1 MKTNTQSIAR
11 KIIFIFSFFYFLN
24 SNAQALP
31 PEKFSFQAVVRNSN
45 NQIIANKNVGVRLSI
60 LSVVMG
66 SENAEFIETHTV
78 ATNQN
83 GLFSIQIGNG
93 TMVSGSLLTAVNSN
107 GQSKK
112 IKCEIDPTGG
122 TNYTIVSNEQ
132 LLSVPY
138 ALKSNSA
145 VYANN
150 ADFATTATTASTA
163 TSANSVVGIA
173 GNNGFVPVFGDNNA
187 LGNSAVFNDT
197 ESGNVG
203 IHNQNPLVALDVA
216 GNGTILARKR
226 VVLGPVGGNPF
237 ISPIWAIDNNEYNFR
252 VFKQPDITT
261 PGTTHFT
268 INSNGNASM
277 SNNLSVVGDISTN
290 KIIAGN
296 NSSLGA
302 NSTVGTNFT
311 ISGSLIEKI
320 TVLHLTGNTI
330 INYDVTDTDRNIIVK
345 HDDSEYGRY
354 RINLPSNQPDGRV
367 LDVTLLFFLE
377 PINVNRNYVEF
388 TNLIP
393 SKQLSIRGESYMAIG
408 NGISLGYKYSTSDLE
423 THSISH
429 FKLIFSTNLNSW
441 IVLSNNYSSA
451 TEN

>member
-1 MKTNTQSIAR
+1 MKTQTILT
-11 KIIFIFSFFYFLN
+11 KFFFLCSLFFVLN
-24 SNAQALP
+24 ANAQALP
-31 PEKFSFQAVVRNSN
+31 PEKFSFQAVVRNSS
-45 NQIIANKNVGVRLSI
+45 NQLIANKNVGVRLSI

-78 ATNQN
+78 TTNQN

-93 TMVSGSLLTAVNSN
+93 TIVSGSLLTAVNSN

-132 LLSVPY
+132 LLSVPF

-173 GNNGFVPVFGDNNA
+173 GNNGFVPVFGANNA

-226 VVLGPVGGNPF
+226 IVLGPVGGNPF
-237 ISPIWAIDNNEYNFR
+237 ISPIWAMDNNEYNFR
-252 VFKQPDITT
+252 IFKQLDLST

-277 SNNLSVVGDISTN
+277 SNNLSVAGDITTN
-290 KIIAGN
+290 QITAGDG
-296 NSSLGA
+296 SSLGNMSYIGR
-302 NSTVGTNFT
+302 NSVIGAGSDIVGTNSLQVGIGGSQISKILFGTANIGSSDGYFT
-311 ISGSLIEKI
+311 IRDVVFPTPMPNSNYVVSLTIVQQDGTFDLFTVWCRNKTANGFKI
-320 TVLHLTGNTI
+320 F
-330 INYDVTDTDRNIIVK
+330 VK
-345 HDDSEYGRY
+345 RDDDDSWG
-354 RINLPSNQPDGRV
+354 Q
-367 LDVTLLFFLE
+367 
-377 PINVNRNYVEF
+377 
-388 TNLIP
+388 
-393 SKQLSIRGESYMAIG
+393 
-408 NGISLGYKYSTSDLE
+408 
-423 THSISH
+423 
-429 FKLIFSTNLNSW
+429 NLNIDW
-441 IVLSNNYSSA
+441 MVIQPK
-451 TEN
+451 